1 MSTISTWE
9 MSRLLERLR
18 IQTRFRELKKNLGP
32 DQALA
37 LIEEA
42 LRIEFS
48 LERDTGL
55 PVPDQA
61 GSKKLPVLHQ

>member
-1 MSTISTWE
+1 MSTTTTWE

-18 IQTRFRELKKNLGP
+18 IQTRFRELKKNLGN
-32 DQALA
+32 DQALL

-48 LERDTGL
+48 LDRDKGL
-55 PVPDQA
+55 PVLDQT
-61 GSKKLPVLHQ
+61 GSKKSPVAHQ